1 MEENRTYRI
10 RTKIGDDADKVI
22 NVKLDQHYDSFEIL
36 SLKINQSN
44 NYKFYESDYGVVVG
58 RVLANGGFGIP
69 NAKVSIFIESDD
81 NDDMETRIMYPYKS
95 VNAKNQDG
103 VRYNLLTDF
112 LDKACYQNVGTF
124 PNKRYVLD
132 NNDVIDV
139 FDKYYRYTTV
149 TNNAGDYMIFG
160 VPTGSQRLHVDID
173 LSDIGMLSQRPRDMI
188 YKGYN
193 INQFESPNKFKQD
206 TNLNSLAQIISQDL
220 GLYVYPYWGDTSET
234 DDNIAVTRADINVDY
249 KFEPTCVFM
258 GSIITDTGSNAIGKN
273 CTSTEK
279 IGKMS
284 ELIAGEGSIEMIRK
298 TIDGKVEE
306 FQVKG
311 NRVIDG
317 DGVWCY
323 QIPMNLDYIM
333 TDEFGN
339 IVPSDNPEK
348 GIPTRTR
355 VRFRIS
361 VDDAPDDN
369 TARKRCRYLVPN
381 NPRLDEELYPNFT
394 KTKEVDYEFGTRTRD
409 ENYRDLLWNKVYTVK
424 NYVPRLQKNRK
435 ITDRKH
441 TGIKLI
447 NHHEANNPMPYN
459 NVDIKLGFT
468 YRLLCVIFKI
478 FINLVQ
484 FLNQIFTAL
493 SLGFCAIYK
502 VFDFIAGLFKWPV
515 KFLGW
520 PFRQLANFFKA
531 LIVPCVAISSE
542 MCSGNTT
549 HNNTFYP
556 GCGNLMFSGAGAGK
570 LADCIRQKTTESHV
584 KKENK
589 KIKDGEMDESERTT
603 ALLGGTEELYNC
615 VETALAEDND
625 TVSLNFQN
633 DWVNGT
639 LYAPMWFRKIT
650 KKRTYL
656 FGLIKRSAK
665 DQWCEGEKDYTRKIL
680 RVFNPCSPVRKN
692 KSNYNN
698 FSDKQVTPKYM
709 DYSDD
714 KKRYKD
720 SCGDKCHEKTKAINL
735 DKGLIVKRQTMLG
748 QDVYYYKPVEY
759 SSPLT
764 SLIDKVEDFAV
775 GEEGDGKSGSV
786 KLLFA
791 TDIVLL
797 GSLNDCDMH
806 GVPQFFKSLESTTF
820 QLPPNL
826 LFTDNEITVT
836 MKKGTTGS
844 GSDSDPDNVKVEY
857 EVTESSSSEMTGM
870 DWGNFNEDI
879 CGKWNDSQDSGLF
892 YSIGCSTIKMKPKSC
907 INMSRICEYGVS
919 LDETKAIFNHDIKP
933 SSENTPSDDSM
944 YDTLIPDGFIS
955 KDELYNDDER
965 SLFATLNINGLT
977 TKRNPENGLREYV
990 FKHVVVDNFDASLR
1004 EYMSERQRKC
1014 NKTQKFNYLL
1024 EEFSQGYYD
1033 FRMGKNPYFYDKN
1046 GQFPRY
1052 ENSFYFY
1059 FGLNAGK
1066 TAIDKFN
1073 SQFTSNCMND
1083 GEDVSPISIDTKPN
1097 SWCVEMDLDG
1107 DYFDDD
1113 EYGYAAFDL
1122 SLIDLPCDIIIRST
1136 TNSSLP
1142 EIVIKD
1148 YDKEK
1153 FYISKVE
1160 QAELENDG
1168 YVKYEIELPYD
1179 IDGSS
1184 SVDDS
1189 EFLTFLL
1196 NGTYELILTDSN
1208 GEIITTEFKI
1218 SPSYIKS
1225 YIVGT
1230 DFYEPDNVIMPSH
1243 GNDRSEIIKDK
1254 ECLPENPGEVSIDS
1268 TRSIGGTIAI
1278 SWPYDEKSG
1287 ESMSDFVITIDN
1299 DNMNYNVAVEV
1310 KYDVIVN
1317 NPIPGALLRYNKDV
1331 FIFGVPK
1338 GGEVYKVKI
1347 KQLCGDNESG
1357 NVYEEDVLIKELA
1370 PYKLYING
1378 TVDYDVIKHWKSGFD
1393 VESVTIGENEKDG
1406 TAQINN
1412 EGTICDKWWHMS
1424 KPENYLWYNYIPY
1437 QDIDKELCELA
1448 KTYIDY
1454 VGRLDDF
1461 ATEGI
1466 QTDVINNLKS
1476 LPSVI
1481 SSIRN
1486 GSKNFLYSNPS
1497 PHGKDSDRLCGD
1509 SFTEINIAST
1519 IAELLDKKGTIND
1532 LTGVND
1538 IGKQVILDFVDMLDE
1553 MIELLNEVEPL
1564 KNEFINNTKS
1574 AFQLNCS
1581 ESQKSIFFTVDTKDR
1596 PVTFHGVY
1604 APEAEDED
1612 TKLFRIEDGYGDTK
1626 FYYTREGEN
1635 IDLISIPTISHVESE
1650 RFSDDSAG
1658 AKIVGNICYA
1668 KDNAGSKMHKYC
1680 NFIAVINSRGKTIP
1694 NDATVG
1700 PALHDDEPCGRSE
1713 WNFTDKKIKG
1723 NYFGYH
1729 IIDKIFENRFM
1740 MWSYF
1745 DRIPYYKPMKNDCFD
1760 ESKAGASICMNG
1772 LFASKI
1778 FNGNA
1783 TGYRTVY
1790 VYNGGQLMESDS
1802 APTIFSGCYTK
1813 FYRNNGG
1820 KCDVIS
1826 EDDYNNLTGVVE
1838 QGDYTPVYIPTSQP
1852 DKHISEAAYSALS
1865 GEEQTKYKESEET
1878 LFEEQRFSPYNMVI
1892 YTGRNDGESDADVED
1907 KMPTVRYVVGADG
1920 GSNIDMPFKNYRVTS
1935 KTDEFNDEVWDLY
1948 QQQYVGVNRRSI
1960 DMNLSDQNG
1969 CMLTES
1975 LDGRMKI
1982 VLSDDSINLCSTDND
1997 NHKKNSKFS
2006 VSVENPSGDN
2016 ITYFVFSVDT
2026 VSNDEG
2032 EVKYRIPYP
2041 LNDAESASDC
2051 DDLLCRQSTF
2061 DMGWNNGTNENIEV
2075 FSKDKPKNLFSYYAN
2090 PVYDGNTAF
2099 IGEAPTRKQLE
2110 SKYIDPN
2117 TDKETTTKGYGN
2129 TGEFKMEKH
2138 DNPYF
2143 VVAIS
2148 DNNSR
2153 AISPVYDFS
2162 YVCAK
2167 LVFGVIYSKQETM
2180 NEDGLV
2186 DGYEYVSSPKMT
2198 FDVANAIKKLNGCD
2212 HSDLGE
2218 CVKEDD
2224 VLYYFYYYPYDIDF
2238 EIKLDDVST
2247 VTGQYH
2253 HGAYKNNPEGYQL
2266 FDLDEHAFRT
2276 LYGIYLGSNNK
2287 VGKTIR
2293 GNTRIIAKDYS
2304 GLKHDV
2310 DWRGC
2315 IQDDFAKK
2323 RGCGHPYEFKEWVSV
2338 TWVTNGGKWAQVQ
2351 SENAYV
2357 SSACDEW
2364 NTECGYYNSEANFTK
2379 LYTSGDSYKPYD
2391 VGELIKDN
2399 CDDESGFIG
2408 WSTSYDS
2415 SEVIPKDTVISILG
2429 NENESQIYY
2438 AVWSCDFV
2446 KVTWKDCDGNEIMTE
2461 DKVRI
2466 GTVLTD
2472 DDMPKSE
2479 AENMNFVGWY
2489 INYNEE
2495 ETVHPEFD
2503 GNYTLTKNV
2512 EFTAICG
2519 ASCKPSLRLINCADI
2534 GRDHINI
2541 VYMTMWIFEN
2551 EQDAESGTPLKTISI
2566 TWGPERMGSPDN
2578 PSLNNED
2585 TYRHA
2590 NAYDEGNVVRFEIT
2604 AIELSN
2610 GCLIYPENQC
2620 IEQLQGDGGDEC
2632 KREITEAFCQSVSV
2646 SQPDDI
2652 IIGRACAG
2660 SQTKAVITLDGVDC
2674 SCTVMHRVVWKW
2686 GYDRNGDGLDNDVIK
2701 VDYYVC
2707 EHDSVMHPQGITR
2720 EGCTFNGW
2728 SLEGTDEI
2736 YDMWD
2741 AYPDVT
2747 SDLTFVAQW
2756 VCNDEPVVE
2765 PHSVTFVVG
2774 ESTIATIN
2782 VNDGDKVNLSDI
2794 PEDNNVYALVPEGKV
2809 WKDNRWQWW
2818 SVVNGNFAP
2827 MSISYTRNEIAT
2839 EVTITADAKF
2849 VADLEDEVPV
2859 EYCNVTFK
2867 VGECQLGDVQ
2877 SVEYNSYAQCPTSD
2891 TVQSSECFTEGFDV
2905 FEGEWRLDGTNQ
2917 TYDETYINNSYKIT
2931 TDTVFVAVLTRL
2943 GECEY
2948 DFYWSIPD
2956 ELGNKDINGRDVT
2969 TESLAHGS
2977 IPSGTVPTPPDV
2989 TPPTLNG
2996 FNYGGW
3002 LIRGGDGTSFDNDN
3016 IPAIMIDTVFDGA
3029 WIDTGKRRYN
3039 ISWRVENYSS
3049 KTLRAGHF
3057 TLKVNCPNGVV
3068 VDSGTD
3074 ISFGG
3079 DIQPYPG
3086 SGEPNERHGTYF
3098 VADTMPSDWVSLYA
3112 DKAVVTC
3119 QVGNDMVDVTWTRD
3133 SGLLVSNTYY
3143 RQNSGNSVL
3152 VVKLYDTAPSYP
3164 VTFNAVDTNGNLIK
3178 VIKSQNVDIAT
3189 TLDDT
3194 IIPSESYIC
3203 SYASPGGVGVAY
3215 RFVEWDDN
3223 PYGDEVWSALTYNA
3237 KLEKKQYNVT
3247 FMWDSDNPSNIIVKT
3262 VYHGD
3267 YAEEPDPSLAPVK
3280 EGYTFSGWNPV
3291 PSETRITSNNVVF
3304 IGVWATDNPDTV
3316 NVTFVVQEQNSDPV
3330 VSWSFEP
3337 LPVDVGHTLT
3347 QNEVPTEEQI
3357 LAKTGNTD
3365 MYEFVGW
3372 ENGASPAGTPI
3383 DTSVTF
3389 IAYVKK
3395 KQFVVTFNVK
3405 DSSDLNT
3412 ALGQISQMTVDY
3424 GYVLSSDDLPTVQQ
3438 ILNATGNA
3446 NAYDI
3451 NTLFWRTGSTNVD
3464 FENGETYT
3472 ITSRKTFSAIL
3483 DMKSFTV
3490 TFNHNNGTGNK
3501 DVVYPFYDE
3510 NINIISA
3517 PTYEGHTFNYW
3528 SCNLDSN
3535 HYNPGGTY
3543 NNVTSDIIFT
3553 AQWTQDA
3560 PNTHTVTFVFGHDI
3574 ENVVMAVEDGNTVTP
3589 PTAPSVEGYLF
3600 DGWSGNP
3607 NVPITQDMTFTAI
3620 WKIRVIFK
3628 AEGSII
3634 DTQYVSNN
3642 GHVTIPNVTVGDGR
3656 RFKDK
3661 WTIEG
3666 HTTQYTN
3673 DTVAGWAIQEP
3684 LVLVAVVVDVYTV
3697 GFYADTTKIGG
3708 THTVESGNKITP
3720 PTNSAIDSAI
3730 SGTGK
3735 VRYESDGGGW
3745 RIANSDG
3752 MFNTYNDVYSNDWFT
3767 NNSITSNMKLYARLA
3782 YKVIFDFNQDGYDN
3796 VEQYIEQGH
3805 HASVPSVPSVENCEF
3820 TGWNSSVSSLN
3831 TGDNITDNVTFTAQ
3845 WECSEEPQKVKYNIP
3860 YCIVNGVGHEINTI
3874 TVWVK
3879 AVTGSESKICETS
3892 MGGGIISGTHC
3903 RSDFYSDAF
3912 PENWNYITY
3921 EKCVADISTVGL
3933 VEIDTWNVSHSYKTD
3948 PTGTY
3953 KLYVDGVYYNPDTH
3967 PSQSSDASF
3976 NIHIDKIQ

>member
-10 RTKIGDDADKVI
+10 RTKIGDDSDKVI
-22 NVKLDQHYDSFEIL
+22 NIKLDQHYDSFEIL

-279 IGKMS
+279 VGKMS

-484 FLNQIFTAL
+484 FLNQILTAI

-502 VFDFIAGLFKWPV
+502 VFDFIADKLCFSIFGIKPLCWMA
-515 KFLGW
+515 W

-603 ALLGGTEELYNC
+603 VLLGGTEELYNC

-639 LYAPMWFRKIT
+639 LYAPMWFRKIQ

-656 FGLIKRSAK
+656 FGLIKRRAK

-692 KSNYNN
+692 KSDYVN
-698 FSDKQVTPKYM
+698 FSGKSVTPKYM

-775 GEEGDGKSGSV
+775 NEKVGNDEVGSV

-1107 DYFDDD
+1107 EFENSD

-1148 YDKEK
+1148 NDKEK
-1153 FYISKVE
+1153 FYISKVR
-1160 QAELENDG
+1160 QDELENDG
-1168 YVKYEIELPYD
+1168 YARHEIKLPYD
-1179 IDGSS
+1179 INSD
-1184 SVDDS
+1184 SVTGDN

-1254 ECLPENPGEVSIDS
+1254 ECLPEVVSIDS
-1268 TRSIGGTIAI
+1268 TRGIGGTIAI

-1287 ESMSDFVITIDN
+1287 ERMGDFVITIDN
-1299 DNMNYNVAVEV
+1299 DNMGYHV
-1310 KYDVIVN
+1310 KIKAKNEVIVN
-1317 NPIPGALLRYNKDV
+1317 DPIPVALLSHNDEV

-1347 KQLCGDNESG
+1347 MQLCGDNESD

-1393 VESVTIGENEKDG
+1393 VESVTIGNNEKEG
-1406 TAQINN
+1406 TANIKR
-1412 EGTICDKWWHMS
+1412 EGGICNKWWHMS

-1448 KTYIDY
+1448 KTYINY
-1454 VGRLDDF
+1454 VNNFGEV
-1461 ATEGI
+1461 EGVSVSFKETI
-1466 QTDVINNLKS
+1466 GNLLS
-1476 LPSVI
+1476 NTSVKLQG
-1481 SSIRN
+1481 N
-1486 GSKNFLYSNPS
+1486 GHFLYSSVSDDGFNEVDIN
-1497 PHGKDSDRLCGD
+1497 GVKDELTLESE
-1509 SFTEINIAST
+1509 EI
-1519 IAELLDKKGTIND
+1519 E
-1532 LTGVND
+1532 GVDFSNE
-1538 IGKQVILDFVDMLDE
+1538 IEQQVINDFVDMLDE

-1612 TKLFRIEDGYGDTK
+1612 TNLFRIEDGYGDTR

-1650 RFSDDSAG
+1650 RFSDDSAES
-1658 AKIVGNICYA
+1658 KIAGNICYA
-1668 KDNAGSKMHKYC
+1668 KDNAGSEKHKYC

-1694 NDATVG
+1694 NDAIID
-1700 PALHDDEPCGRSE
+1700 PALDDDEPCGKSE
-1713 WNFTDKKIKG
+1713 WNFTDKKITD

-1745 DRIPYYKPMKNDCFD
+1745 DRIPYYKPMNGECFD

-1790 VYNGGQLMESDS
+1790 VYNGEQLKES
-1802 APTIFSGCYTK
+1802 AEEPTIFANCYTK
-1813 FYRNNGG
+1813 FYKNRDDD
-1820 KCDVIS
+1820 CDIIS
-1826 EDDYNNLTGVVE
+1826 EDDYIDLTEGE
-1838 QGDYTPVYIPTSQP
+1838 QGDYMPVYIPTSQP
-1852 DKHISEAAYSALS
+1852 DKHISEAAFSALLA
-1865 GEEQTKYKESEET
+1865 EEKAKYTKSEET
-1878 LFEEQRFSPYNMVI
+1878 VFEEQRFSPYNMVI
-1892 YTGRNDGESDADVED
+1892 YTGRNDDESDADVED
-1907 KMPTVRYVVGADG
+1907 KMPTVRYAVGADG

-1935 KTDEFNDEVWDLY
+1935 KTDEFNEKVWGLY

-1960 DMNLSDQNG
+1960 DMNLRDQNG

-1982 VLSDDSINLCSTDND
+1982 VLSEDSINLCSTDKD

-2026 VSNDEG
+2026 VDG
-2032 EVKYRIPYP
+2032 IPYP
-2041 LNDAESASDC
+2041 LNDAKSINDC

-2061 DMGWNNGTNENIEV
+2061 DMKWNESTDETDEA
-2075 FSKDKPKNLFSYYAN
+2075 FSKEKPKNLFSYYTN
-2090 PVYDGNTAF
+2090 PVYNGKTAYIGNV
-2099 IGEAPTRKQLE
+2099 PTREQLE

-2117 TDKETTTKGYGN
+2117 TDKETATKGYGN
-2129 TGEFKMEKH
+2129 TGEFKMEKT

-2186 DGYEYVSSPKMT
+2186 DGYEYISSPKMT
-2198 FDVANAIKKLNGCD
+2198 FDVANAIKKHDGCN
-2212 HSDLGE
+2212 HTDLGD
-2218 CVKEDD
+2218 CVKEDE

-2253 HGAYKNNPEGYQL
+2253 HGAYKNNPEGYML

-2293 GNTRIIAKDYS
+2293 GNTRIIATDYS

-2315 IQDDFAKK
+2315 KQSGAEGH
-2323 RGCGHPYEFKEWVSV
+2323 GCGYPYEFKEWVSV
-2338 TWVTNGGKWAQVQ
+2338 TWVTNGGKWA
-2351 SENAYV
+2351 ENQDIDSAYIK
-2357 SSACDEW
+2357 SACDEW
-2364 NTECGYYNSEANFTK
+2364 NAECGYYNSEANFTK
-2379 LYTSGDSYKPYD
+2379 LYTSGDIYKPYD

-2415 SEVIPKDTVISILG
+2415 SEVIPEETVISILG
-2429 NENESQIYY
+2429 NKNESQIYY

-2446 KVTWKDCDGNEIMTE
+2446 KVTWEDCDGNEIAGPET
-2461 DKVRI
+2461 VRI
-2466 GTVLTD
+2466 GTVMASE
-2472 DDMPKSE
+2472 DMPESTDSGVKFTGWMVNGVLINIDEGFEIEEDTTFVAKCASACLPSLKFVNCMDIEDARITVVEFVLTVYEDSVKYQERIPIKVKNITWHPDVMGSKPLYENTSIWTSNESFSEGNVYTIEIECVKALKPGSTECCIYADGSKYVCPSPGDDSGLECTWATGICEKSSLLGLE
-2479 AENMNFVGWY
+2479 PVTLRENCLGAQTKVVLTGSVQDDCSCTTPFTVRWMTDCENDVVYYTNYVCIGDYIELPPRTPNVEGKIFNGWDDGHDGV
-2489 INYNEE
+2489 ILNSVV
-2495 ETVHPEFD
+2495 TSDTPHD
-2503 GNYTLTKNV
+2503 GNVIKICAIWDGSDVTTYTVEFYADSLHMSDYDKTVEENTRLSLSDIPSNESVEVPDGKTWDGKWTYKTDNGGGSYEGTEKYDSSGIVDNINITKNTRFVAEFVDTEPAAKYKFSFYKENVLIESFDIDAGMSMNDSGYVVTDPLDDGKTFIGWMTDGMSDDLRTSEWIMAMQADKSYRFDAKYTVTVKFSWNLPSEVDGKDINGDVIEDVPTQTLDAGSSAISPTNIPVLNGFVFEGWKIDGVLPEVVIPNEDIGLTIIEVHTLFIGVWNDTNVRKYPIYWRIKNYTNKVIQDIKIKLGVSFGSGEEMVTDTAIASGGGIPAYDPSSDAPGERNNSDITTTKLPSSWDRLYAYSAVMDYTYGGNTYYGYTLTKDSGLLISHSSMQQGGTYVAYTQPFVGTSTELVIELHDEPEPVAHNILFKV
-2512 EFTAICG
+2512 RETNGDFERVVSTITRTFIDSYMIVPSDIPTASKIISFANNGINGRCTFLNGTTDTITWMDDNDPIDDIISDDSTYIAVVKYVTHTATFKWVKSEAPDINQSVIHGDNAIAPEVIDHTIIPSVDGWSFNGWDPNPNDVKILSDFTFIAQWTKSEFTVKFYG
-2519 ASCKPSLRLINCADI
+2519 ED
-2534 GRDHINI
+2534 NI
-2541 VYMTMWIFEN
+2541 
-2551 EQDAESGTPLKTISI
+2551 TPLK
-2566 TWGPERMGSPDN
+2566 
-2578 PSLNNED
+2578 
-2585 TYRHA
+2585 
-2590 NAYDEGNVVRFEIT
+2590 
-2604 AIELSN
+2604 IE
-2610 GCLIYPENQC
+2610 
-2620 IEQLQGDGGDEC
+2620 
-2632 KREITEAFCQSVSV
+2632 A
-2646 SQPDDI
+2646 
-2652 IIGRACAG
+2652 
-2660 SQTKAVITLDGVDC
+2660 
-2674 SCTVMHRVVWKW
+2674 
-2686 GYDRNGDGLDNDVIK
+2686 
-2701 VDYYVC
+2701 
-2707 EHDSVMHPQGITR
+2707 
-2720 EGCTFNGW
+2720 
-2728 SLEGTDEI
+2728 
-2736 YDMWD
+2736 
-2741 AYPDVT
+2741 
-2747 SDLTFVAQW
+2747 
-2756 VCNDEPVVE
+2756 
-2765 PHSVTFVVG
+2765 
-2774 ESTIATIN
+2774 
-2782 VNDGDKVNLSDI
+2782 
-2794 PEDNNVYALVPEGKV
+2794 
-2809 WKDNRWQWW
+2809 
-2818 SVVNGNFAP
+2818 
-2827 MSISYTRNEIAT
+2827 
-2839 EVTITADAKF
+2839 
-2849 VADLEDEVPV
+2849 V
-2859 EYCNVTFK
+2859 EY
-2867 VGECQLGDVQ
+2867 GGH
-2877 SVEYNSYAQCPTSD
+2877 A
-2891 TVQSSECFTEGFDV
+2891 
-2905 FEGEWRLDGTNQ
+2905 
-2917 TYDETYINNSYKIT
+2917 
-2931 TDTVFVAVLTRL
+2931 
-2943 GECEY
+2943 
-2948 DFYWSIPD
+2948 
-2956 ELGNKDINGRDVT
+2956 
-2969 TESLAHGS
+2969 
-2977 IPSGTVPTPPDV
+2977 TPPDV
-2989 TPPTLNG
+2989 TVSDPTTRRFKN
-2996 FNYGGW
+2996 
-3002 LIRGGDGTSFDNDN
+3002 
-3016 IPAIMIDTVFDGA
+3016 A
-3029 WIDTGKRRYN
+3029 WIDRAD
-3039 ISWRVENYSS
+3039 VSS
-3049 KTLRAGHF
+3049 VIASEQFQTMEITKNMEFDARF
-3057 TLKVNCPNGVV
+3057 VN
-3068 VDSGTD
+3068 
-3074 ISFGG
+3074 
-3079 DIQPYPG
+3079 
-3086 SGEPNERHGTYF
+3086 
-3098 VADTMPSDWVSLYA
+3098 LY
-3112 DKAVVTC
+3112 
-3119 QVGNDMVDVTWTRD
+3119 
-3133 SGLLVSNTYY
+3133 
-3143 RQNSGNSVL
+3143 
-3152 VVKLYDTAPSYP
+3152 
-3164 VTFNAVDTNGNLIK
+3164 K
-3178 VIKSQNVDIAT
+3178 VIFYTADDVQIGNVRT
-3189 TLDDT
+3189 
-3194 IIPSESYIC
+3194 
-3203 SYASPGGVGVAY
+3203 
-3215 RFVEWDDN
+3215 VE
-3223 PYGDEVWSALTYNA
+3223 E
-3237 KLEKKQYNVT
+3237 
-3247 FMWDSDNPSNIIVKT
+3247 
-3262 VYHGD
+3262 
-3267 YAEEPDPSLAPVK
+3267 
-3280 EGYTFSGWNPV
+3280 
-3291 PSETRITSNNVVF
+3291 
-3304 IGVWATDNPDTV
+3304 
-3316 NVTFVVQEQNSDPV
+3316 
-3330 VSWSFEP
+3330 
-3337 LPVDVGHTLT
+3337 
-3347 QNEVPTEEQI
+3347 
-3357 LAKTGNTD
+3357 
-3365 MYEFVGW
+3365 
-3372 ENGASPAGTPI
+3372 
-3383 DTSVTF
+3383 
-3389 IAYVKK
+3389 
-3395 KQFVVTFNVK
+3395 
-3405 DSSDLNT
+3405 
-3412 ALGQISQMTVDY
+3412 
-3424 GYVLSSDDLPTVQQ
+3424 
-3438 ILNATGNA
+3438 
-3446 NAYDI
+3446 
-3451 NTLFWRTGSTNVD
+3451 
-3464 FENGETYT
+3464 
-3472 ITSRKTFSAIL
+3472 
-3483 DMKSFTV
+3483 
-3490 TFNHNNGTGNK
+3490 
-3501 DVVYPFYDE
+3501 
-3510 NINIISA
+3510 
-3517 PTYEGHTFNYW
+3517 
-3528 SCNLDSN
+3528 
-3535 HYNPGGTY
+3535 
-3543 NNVTSDIIFT
+3543 
-3553 AQWTQDA
+3553 
-3560 PNTHTVTFVFGHDI
+3560 
-3574 ENVVMAVEDGNTVTP
+3574 
-3589 PTAPSVEGYLF
+3589 
-3600 DGWSGNP
+3600 
-3607 NVPITQDMTFTAI
+3607 
-3620 WKIRVIFK
+3620 
-3628 AEGSII
+3628 
-3634 DTQYVSNN
+3634 N
-3642 GHVTIPNVTVGDGR
+3642 GHVTPPSSADVN
-3656 RFKDK
+3656 
-3661 WTIEG
+3661 
-3666 HTTQYTN
+3666 
-3673 DTVAGWAIQEP
+3673 
-3684 LVLVAVVVDVYTV
+3684 AVI
-3697 GFYADTTKIGG
+3697 A
-3708 THTVESGNKITP
+3708 S
-3720 PTNSAIDSAI
+3720 
-3730 SGTGK
+3730 TGK
-3735 VRYESDGGGW
+3735 VYMGNWRYGGHGLNQPVYE
-3745 RIANSDG
+3745 NSW
-3752 MFNTYNDVYSNDWFT
+3752 FASNGI
-3767 NNSITSNMKLYARLA
+3767 NSNMNFYARLSCA
-3782 YKVIFDFNQDGYDN
+3782 VSFDFNQPSLINPNSKQYEQRSYLTNDDIPIPDHVEDCTFVGWDN
-3796 VEQYIEQGH
+3796 DPLSTRIN
-3805 HASVPSVPSVENCEF
+3805 EN
-3820 TGWNSSVSSLN
+3820 
-3831 TGDNITDNVTFTAQ
+3831 ITFTAQ
-3845 WECSEEPQKVKYNIP
+3845 WDCEVSITAHTVRFLD
-3860 YCIVNGVGHEINTI
+3860 NGSVIKTIDVADGNTI
-3874 TVWVK
+3874 IQQGESVPSGLGQNFVGWVCYK
-3879 AVTGSESKICETS
+3879 DGVRDGTKSNSEVESLAITSDYDFLALYNRNYTITYKIRNELSKSCDADPRSCPEKLTLKFGYTFGGYEYTYDAGEIIPPSRNADKILQFTIGNFDRLSVYEI
-3892 MGGGIISGTHC
+3892 MGYNQNVILDEADGWYYIEQGVKNFAYYKLGFEGDYSGT
-3903 RSDFYSDAF
+3903 
-3912 PENWNYITY
+3912 T
-3921 EKCVADISTVGL
+3921 
-3933 VEIDTWNVSHSYKTD
+3933 
-3948 PTGTY
+3948 
-3953 KLYVDGVYYNPDTH
+3953 YNPD
-3967 PSQSSDASF
+3967 DADG
-3976 NIHIDKIQ
+3976 NVVIVIRIKDTIEQDMA

>member
-234 DDNIAVTRADINVDY
+234 DENIAVTRADINVDY

-680 RVFNPCSPVRKN
+680 RVFNPCSPARKN
-692 KSNYNN
+692 KSNSNYRN

-764 SLIDKVEDFAV
+764 SLIDKVDDFAV
-775 GEEGDGKSGSV
+775 NEKVGNNEVGSV

-919 LDETKAIFNHDIKP
+919 LDETKAIFNHGIKP

-1107 DYFDDD
+1107 EFENID

-1148 YDKEK
+1148 NDKEK
-1153 FYISKVE
+1153 FYISKVK
-1160 QAELENDG
+1160 QDELENDG
-1168 YVKYEIELPYD
+1168 YVRYEIELPYD

-1243 GNDRSEIIKDK
+1243 GNDRSKIIKDK
-1254 ECLPENPGEVSIDS
+1254 ECLPEVVSIDS
-1268 TRSIGGTIAI
+1268 TRGIGGTIAI
-1278 SWPYDEKSG
+1278 SWPYDDKSG
-1287 ESMSDFVITIDN
+1287 ERMSDFVITIDN

-1310 KYDVIVN
+1310 KDDVIVN
-1317 NPIPGALLRYNKDV
+1317 NLIPGALLSHNNEV

-1338 GGEVYKVKI
+1338 GGEVYKARI
-1347 KQLCGDNESG
+1347 MQLCDDKESD

-1393 VESVTIGENEKDG
+1393 VESVTIGNNEKEG
-1406 TAQINN
+1406 TAKIKR
-1412 EGTICDKWWHMS
+1412 EGIICDKWWHMS

-1454 VGRLDDF
+1454 VDRLDDF
-1461 ATEGI
+1461 VEEGI

-1481 SSIRN
+1481 TSIRN
-1486 GSKNFLYSNPS
+1486 GSKNFLYSTPS
-1497 PHGKDSDRLCGD
+1497 LPEKDSDYSCNN
-1509 SFTEINIAST
+1509 SFTEIDIALT
-1519 IAELLDKKGTIND
+1519 IDELSAKKDSLNG
-1532 LTGVND
+1532 LTDVND
-1538 IGKQVILDFVDMLDE
+1538 IDKQVISDFVDMLDE
-1553 MIELLNEVEPL
+1553 MVELLNEVEPL

-1612 TKLFRIEDGYGDTK
+1612 TNLFRIEDGYGNTK
-1626 FYYTREGEN
+1626 FYYTKEGEN

-1650 RFSDDSAG
+1650 RFGDKLE
-1658 AKIVGNICYA
+1658 KINGINICYA
-1668 KDNAGSKMHKYC
+1668 KDNAGSEKHKYC

-1694 NDATVG
+1694 NDATVD

-1713 WNFTDKKIKG
+1713 WNFTDKKIKD

-1745 DRIPYYKPMKNDCFD
+1745 DRIPYYKPMKNGCFD
-1760 ESKAGASICMNG
+1760 ESKAGVSICMNG

-1790 VYNGGQLMESDS
+1790 VYTGDQLEES
-1802 APTIFSGCYTK
+1802 AEEPTIFRDCYTK
-1813 FYRNNGG
+1813 FYKNRDDD
-1820 KCDVIS
+1820 CDIIS
-1826 EDDYNNLTGVVE
+1826 EDDYTEGE
-1838 QGDYTPVYIPTSQP
+1838 QGDYVPVYIPTSQP

-1892 YTGRNDGESDADVED
+1892 YTGRNENESDADVED

-1935 KTDEFNDEVWDLY
+1935 KTDEFNEEVWSLY

-2026 VSNDEG
+2026 VADG
-2032 EVKYRIPYP
+2032 EIEYRIPYP

-2061 DMGWNNGTNENIEV
+2061 DMGWNENTNETTET

-2198 FDVANAIKKLNGCD
+2198 FDVANAIKKHSGCD
-2212 HSDLGE
+2212 HSDLGG
-2218 CVKEDD
+2218 CVEEDD

-2253 HGAYKNNPEGYQL
+2253 HGAYKNNTEGYQL

-2293 GNTRIIAKDYS
+2293 GNTRIIATDYS

-2315 IQDDFAKK
+2315 KQDDFAEE

-2338 TWVTNGGKWAQVQ
+2338 TWVTNGGKWVQ
-2351 SENAYV
+2351 EQNENAYV
-2357 SSACDEW
+2357 RSACDDW
-2364 NTECGYYNSEANFTK
+2364 NAECGYYNSEANFTK
-2379 LYTSGDSYKPYD
+2379 LYTSGDQYKPYD
-2391 VGELIKDN
+2391 VGSLEKDD
-2399 CDDESGFIG
+2399 CTFDESDPCGRRGGFIG

-2415 SEVIPKDTVISILG
+2415 VELVPEGTAITISG
-2429 NENESQIYY
+2429 EKGESQIYY
-2438 AVWSCDFV
+2438 AVWGCDV
-2446 KVTWKDCDGNEIMTE
+2446 KHVVWKDCDGTTDIKEDCGVMT
-2461 DKVRI
+2461 
-2466 GTVLTD
+2466 GTVLTE
-2472 DDMPKSE
+2472 DDMPESLDPDNVIKGWKVDGGDVTFPYEIETDTVFTAVCAKRYDLKLRFTNYIDIKADHIDFADIMVEINGVSRTFTNVALGITSPQYTGRNTTTVE
-2479 AENMNFVGWY
+2479 LNGLKNLTEGDTVSVTDVFNVISSPLNINVMDSGDCPTGQDCAKNRYGHDGNYEPRYNVIPNMVVIGQDAPLIDVILSDDSYIDCSQLHTVRFISATGAEPSSDCATYVYSKENFVCHNSFVTEYRNPVYMRYDGVGENNTCLFEPDESMIFERWDPDPAVTQITSDIDFRAQWEISIKEVRFFVGNSQIGELPTMVRANNVIPSSSIPTDEQINELLSEGKTFIGTWTPKVKVQGQWVTGDTVYDLSSYIVTTDTNFYADIADIGSYVVVYKVKGNNIQQENIADGQFSNPPSNDTVNGYLSDGEIFNGNWLDGDNTTRTSEDIQSLPIKNNYTFNAIIEVLPDTFNVKFTIKDNIISEQPIADGGYCVCPTIEEVIDSEHFPEGATFSGNWKIHGTNTEYSEDY
-2489 INYNEE
+2489 INRLPINRDYTFDAVLGLSTI
-2495 ETVHPEFD
+2495 TVSFDWSLPDEVDGKDID
-2503 GNYTLTKNV
+2503 GNEVEQLPDQTINFGSSATSPSVIPVLNGFTFTGWKIDGDTSETIIPNDEISSTSLERDTLFIGVWADTNVRKYPIYWRIKNYTNKVIQDIKIKLGVSYGSGEEMVTDTAIASGGGIPAYNASTDTPGERNNSDITTTKLPSVWDRLYAYSSIMDYTYGGNTYTGYTLTK
-2512 EFTAICG
+2512 
-2519 ASCKPSLRLINCADI
+2519 
-2534 GRDHINI
+2534 
-2541 VYMTMWIFEN
+2541 
-2551 EQDAESGTPLKTISI
+2551 
-2566 TWGPERMGSPDN
+2566 
-2578 PSLNNED
+2578 
-2585 TYRHA
+2585 
-2590 NAYDEGNVVRFEIT
+2590 
-2604 AIELSN
+2604 
-2610 GCLIYPENQC
+2610 
-2620 IEQLQGDGGDEC
+2620 
-2632 KREITEAFCQSVSV
+2632 
-2646 SQPDDI
+2646 
-2652 IIGRACAG
+2652 
-2660 SQTKAVITLDGVDC
+2660 
-2674 SCTVMHRVVWKW
+2674 
-2686 GYDRNGDGLDNDVIK
+2686 
-2701 VDYYVC
+2701 
-2707 EHDSVMHPQGITR
+2707 
-2720 EGCTFNGW
+2720 
-2728 SLEGTDEI
+2728 
-2736 YDMWD
+2736 
-2741 AYPDVT
+2741 
-2747 SDLTFVAQW
+2747 
-2756 VCNDEPVVE
+2756 
-2765 PHSVTFVVG
+2765 
-2774 ESTIATIN
+2774 
-2782 VNDGDKVNLSDI
+2782 
-2794 PEDNNVYALVPEGKV
+2794 
-2809 WKDNRWQWW
+2809 
-2818 SVVNGNFAP
+2818 
-2827 MSISYTRNEIAT
+2827 
-2839 EVTITADAKF
+2839 
-2849 VADLEDEVPV
+2849 
-2859 EYCNVTFK
+2859 
-2867 VGECQLGDVQ
+2867 
-2877 SVEYNSYAQCPTSD
+2877 
-2891 TVQSSECFTEGFDV
+2891 
-2905 FEGEWRLDGTNQ
+2905 
-2917 TYDETYINNSYKIT
+2917 
-2931 TDTVFVAVLTRL
+2931 
-2943 GECEY
+2943 
-2948 DFYWSIPD
+2948 
-2956 ELGNKDINGRDVT
+2956 
-2969 TESLAHGS
+2969 
-2977 IPSGTVPTPPDV
+2977 
-2989 TPPTLNG
+2989 
-2996 FNYGGW
+2996 
-3002 LIRGGDGTSFDNDN
+3002 
-3016 IPAIMIDTVFDGA
+3016 
-3029 WIDTGKRRYN
+3029 
-3039 ISWRVENYSS
+3039 
-3049 KTLRAGHF
+3049 
-3057 TLKVNCPNGVV
+3057 
-3068 VDSGTD
+3068 
-3074 ISFGG
+3074 
-3079 DIQPYPG
+3079 
-3086 SGEPNERHGTYF
+3086 
-3098 VADTMPSDWVSLYA
+3098 
-3112 DKAVVTC
+3112 
-3119 QVGNDMVDVTWTRD
+3119 D
-3133 SGLLVSNTYY
+3133 SGLLISHSSKQQGGIYVAYTQSFVGTTTELIIELHDEPEPVPHNILFKVKEVNGDFERVVSTITRTFVDSYTIVPADIPSAAQIISVSNNGVNGKCTFLNDTTDSITWLNGDSPVGETINGDATY
-3143 RQNSGNSVL
+3143 VA
-3152 VVKLYDTAPSYP
+3152 VVKYVMHTA
-3164 VTFNAVDTNGNLIK
+3164 TFKWV
-3178 VIKSQNVDIAT
+3178 KSDSPDIVQNVIHGDNAIAPET
-3189 TLDDT
+3189 TDPS
-3194 IIPSESYIC
+3194 IIPY
-3203 SYASPGGVGVAY
+3203 
-3215 RFVEWDDN
+3215 VEGWTFIGWD
-3223 PYGDEVWSALTYNA
+3223 
-3237 KLEKKQYNVT
+3237 
-3247 FMWDSDNPSNIIVKT
+3247 
-3262 VYHGD
+3262 
-3267 YAEEPDPSLAPVK
+3267 
-3280 EGYTFSGWNPV
+3280 PV
-3291 PSETRITSNNVVF
+3291 PSET
-3304 IGVWATDNPDTV
+3304 
-3316 NVTFVVQEQNSDPV
+3316 
-3330 VSWSFEP
+3330 
-3337 LPVDVGHTLT
+3337 
-3347 QNEVPTEEQI
+3347 
-3357 LAKTGNTD
+3357 K
-3365 MYEFVGW
+3365 
-3372 ENGASPAGTPI
+3372 
-3383 DTSVTF
+3383 
-3389 IAYVKK
+3389 
-3395 KQFVVTFNVK
+3395 
-3405 DSSDLNT
+3405 
-3412 ALGQISQMTVDY
+3412 
-3424 GYVLSSDDLPTVQQ
+3424 VLSDV
-3438 ILNATGNA
+3438 I
-3446 NAYDI
+3446 
-3451 NTLFWRTGSTNVD
+3451 
-3464 FENGETYT
+3464 
-3472 ITSRKTFSAIL
+3472 FSAVWEE
-3483 DMKSFTV
+3483 T
-3490 TFNHNNGTGNK
+3490 
-3501 DVVYPFYDE
+3501 E
-3510 NINIISA
+3510 Q
-3517 PTYEGHTFNYW
+3517 
-3528 SCNLDSN
+3528 SN
-3535 HYNPGGTY
+3535 
-3543 NNVTSDIIFT
+3543 
-3553 AQWTQDA
+3553 
-3560 PNTHTVTFVFGHDI
+3560 HTVTFVFGHGMP
-3574 ENVVMAVEDGNTVTP
+3574 NVVETVSDGEIVTSP
-3589 PTAPSVEGYLF
+3589 SIPTVEGYTF
-3600 DGWSGNP
+3600 NGWDGDITQ
-3607 NVPITQDMTFTAI
+3607 PITKDTTFTAQWDAI
-3620 WKIRVIFK
+3620 EFTVSFYGEDSVTALKTETVEYGGHATPPEVAVSDPSTKRFKGAWIDRDDETNVVTVGQFQTMEIKRDMSFDAKIVNLYKVTFYTADDVQIGNVRTV
-3628 AEGSII
+3628 EE
-3634 DTQYVSNN
+3634 N
-3642 GHVTIPNVTVGDGR
+3642 GHVTPPSS
-3656 RFKDK
+3656 
-3661 WTIEG
+3661 E
-3666 HTTQYTN
+3666 
-3673 DTVAGWAIQEP
+3673 
-3684 LVLVAVVVDVYTV
+3684 DV
-3697 GFYADTTKIGG
+3697 
-3708 THTVESGNKITP
+3708 
-3720 PTNSAIDSAI
+3720 NSVI
-3730 SGTGK
+3730 SSTGK
-3735 VRYESDGGGW
+3735 TYMGSWRYGGHGL
-3745 RIANSDG
+3745 SQP
-3752 MFNTYNDVYSNDWFT
+3752 VYENEWFT
-3767 NNSITSNMKLYARLA
+3767 SNGITSNMNFYARLSCTVA
-3782 YKVIFDFNQDGYDN
+3782 FDFNQSSLVNPDPKQF
-3796 VEQYIEQGH
+3796 EQRSYLTNDD
-3805 HASVPSVPSVENCEF
+3805 VPIPGNVENCEF
-3820 TGWNSSVSSLN
+3820 TGWDTDPLTNRINS
-3831 TGDNITDNVTFTAQ
+3831 NVTFTAQ
-3845 WECSEEPQKVKYNIP
+3845 WECDEPSTKYTVTFIGCDGEPISGFDNIQVAENTVLNNNQIPTSTEITGTSNCLFTNDWSSNSLKIMDVTYPITSDVAFTP
-3860 YCIVNGVGHEINTI
+3860 YCSCADRVYTPQIYVKNYLGDGSADRVFNLLSITFRLQRGEETPVDIPIDYTNASLQTYESEYPKNTTTNLITINGSFTALEIVNMTIGVGAGDTRVI
-3874 TVWVK
+3874 TNAFDDYYFTLK
-3879 AVTGSESKICETS
+3879 AGNVEKPGETNAFSFKETERSNLSKLYIAVH
-3892 MGGGIISGTHC
+3892 GGAMS
-3903 RSDFYSDAF
+3903 
-3912 PENWNYITY
+3912 
-3921 EKCVADISTVGL
+3921 L
-3933 VEIDTWNVSHSYKTD
+3933 
-3948 PTGTY
+3948 TGT
-3953 KLYVDGVYYNPDTH
+3953 NDTVE
-3967 PSQSSDASF
+3967 
-3976 NIHIDKIQ
+3976 NE

>member
-692 KSNYNN
+692 KSNSNYNN

-775 GEEGDGKSGSV
+775 NEKVGKQEVGSV

-919 LDETKAIFNHDIKP
+919 LDETKAIFNHNITP
-933 SSENTPSDDSM
+933 NSENTPSDDSM

-1014 NKTQKFNYLL
+1014 NKTQKYNYLL

-1160 QAELENDG
+1160 QAELKNDG
-1168 YVKYEIELPYD
+1168 YVRYEIELPYD
-1179 IDGSS
+1179 INGNS

-1254 ECLPENPGEVSIDS
+1254 ECLPEDPNDVSIDS
-1268 TRSIGGTIAI
+1268 TRGIGGTIAI
-1278 SWPYDEKSG
+1278 SWPYDDKSG
-1287 ESMSDFVITIDN
+1287 DRMSDFVITIDN
-1299 DNMNYNVAVEV
+1299 DNIDYNVKIEV
-1310 KYDVIVN
+1310 KNEGIVN
-1317 NPIPGALLRYNKDV
+1317 NPIPGALLSHNDEV
-1331 FIFGVPK
+1331 FIFGVPN
-1338 GGEVYKVKI
+1338 GGEVYKVRI
-1347 KQLCGDNESG
+1347 MQLCDDKESD

-1393 VESVTIGENEKDG
+1393 VKSVTISDNVSEG
-1406 TAQINN
+1406 TAEIKE
-1412 EGTICDKWWHMS
+1412 EGEICDKWWHMS
-1424 KPENYLWYNYIPY
+1424 DPKNYFWYNYIPY

-1448 KTYIDY
+1448 KTYRNY
-1454 VGRLDDF
+1454 VNNFGEV
-1461 ATEGI
+1461 EG
-1466 QTDVINNLKS
+1466 V
-1476 LPSVI
+1476 SVSFKETI
-1481 SSIRN
+1481 GDLLSNTSVKLQGN
-1486 GSKNFLYSNPS
+1486 DHFLYSS
-1497 PHGKDSDRLCGD
+1497 VSDDRFNEVDINGVKNGLT
-1509 SFTEINIAST
+1509 SESEEI
-1519 IAELLDKKGTIND
+1519 E
-1532 LTGVND
+1532 GVDFSNE
-1538 IGKQVILDFVDMLDE
+1538 IEQQVINDFVDMLDE
-1553 MIELLNEVEPL
+1553 MVELLNEVEPL

-1612 TKLFRIEDGYGDTK
+1612 TNLFRIEDGYGDTK

-1650 RFSDDSAG
+1650 RFGDTSKKIDSTT
-1658 AKIVGNICYA
+1658 NICYA

-1694 NDATVG
+1694 NDATVD
-1700 PALHDDEPCGRSE
+1700 PALEGNEICGINDE
-1713 WNFTDKKIKG
+1713 NFTKKKING

-1745 DRIPYYKPMKNDCFD
+1745 DRIPYYKPMKNGCFD
-1760 ESKAGASICMNG
+1760 ESKAGVSICMNG

-1790 VYNGGQLMESDS
+1790 VYTGGQLMESTEEP
-1802 APTIFSGCYTK
+1802 AIFRDCYTK
-1813 FYRNNGG
+1813 FYRKNDAE
-1820 KCDVIS
+1820 CDVIS
-1826 EDDYNNLTGVVE
+1826 EGDYNGLDVGE

-1852 DKHISEAAYSALS
+1852 DKHISEAAYSALL
-1865 GEEQTKYKESEET
+1865 GEEQIEYKESEET
-1878 LFEEQRFSPYNMVI
+1878 VFEEQRFSPYNMVI
-1892 YTGRNDGESDADVED
+1892 YTGRNNGESDADVED

-1935 KTDEFNDEVWDLY
+1935 KTDEFNDEVWSLY

-1960 DMNLSDQNG
+1960 DMNLRDQNG

-2026 VSNDEG
+2026 VADG
-2032 EVKYRIPYP
+2032 EIEYRIPYP

-2061 DMGWNNGTNENIEV
+2061 DMGWKNGTDENIEV

-2090 PVYDGNTAF
+2090 PVYNGNTAS
-2099 IGEAPTRKQLE
+2099 IGKAPTRKQLE

-2198 FDVANAIKKLNGCD
+2198 FDVANAIKKQDNECN
-2212 HSDLGE
+2212 HTDLGE
-2218 CVKEDD
+2218 CVEEDD

-2304 GLKHDV
+2304 GLRHDV

-2351 SENAYV
+2351 GENAYV
-2357 SSACDEW
+2357 RSACDDW

-2379 LYTSGDSYKPYD
+2379 LYTSGDEYKPYD
-2391 VGELIKDN
+2391 VGSLEKGD
-2399 CDDESGFIG
+2399 CTFDENDPCGRGGGFIG

-2415 SEVIPKDTVISILG
+2415 VELVPEGTVIKISG
-2429 NENESQIYY
+2429 QKGESQIYY
-2438 AVWSCDFV
+2438 AVWGCDV
-2446 KVTWKDCDGNEIMTE
+2446 KHVVWKDCDGTTDIKE
-2461 DKVRI
+2461 DCGVMA
-2466 GTVLTD
+2466 GTVLTE
-2472 DDMPKSE
+2472 DDMPESLDPDNVIKGWKVDGGDVTFPYEIETDTVFTAVCAKRYDLKLRFTNYIDIKADHIDFADIMVEINDVSRTFTNVALGITSPQYTGRNTTTVE
-2479 AENMNFVGWY
+2479 LNGLKNLTEGDTVSVIDVFNVISSPLNINVMDSGDCPTGQDCAKNRYGHDGNYDPQCSITPGVVVIGQDAPVIDVVLSDNSYIDCSRLHTVRFISGTGAELSSDCAIYIYSKENFVCHNSFVGEYRNPVYMRYVGVDENDSCLFEPDESMVFKGWDPDPAVTQITSDIDFRAQWEISMKEVRFFVGDSQIREFPTMVRANNVIPQSSIPTDEQINELLPEGKTFIGTWTPKVKVQGQWVTGDTVYDLSSYIVTTDTNFYADIADIGSYVVVYKVKGNNIQQENIADGQFSNPPSNDTVNEYLSDGEIFNGNWVDGDNTTRTSEDIQSLPIKNNYTFNAIIEVLPDTFNVKFTIKDNIISEQPIADGDYCVCPTIEEVIDSEHFPEGATFSGNWKIHGTNTEYSEDY
-2489 INYNEE
+2489 INRLPINRDYTFDAVLGLSTI
-2495 ETVHPEFD
+2495 TVSFDWSLPDEVDGKDID
-2503 GNYTLTKNV
+2503 GNEVEQLPDQTINFGSSATSPSVIPVLNGFTFTGWKIDGDTSETIIPNDEISSTSLERDTLFIGVWADTNVRKYPIYWRIKNYTNKVIQDIKIKLGVSYGSGEEMVTDTAIASGGGIPAYNASTDTPGERNNSDITTTKLPSVWDRLYAYSSIMDYTYGGNTYTGYTLTK
-2512 EFTAICG
+2512 
-2519 ASCKPSLRLINCADI
+2519 
-2534 GRDHINI
+2534 
-2541 VYMTMWIFEN
+2541 
-2551 EQDAESGTPLKTISI
+2551 
-2566 TWGPERMGSPDN
+2566 
-2578 PSLNNED
+2578 
-2585 TYRHA
+2585 
-2590 NAYDEGNVVRFEIT
+2590 
-2604 AIELSN
+2604 
-2610 GCLIYPENQC
+2610 
-2620 IEQLQGDGGDEC
+2620 
-2632 KREITEAFCQSVSV
+2632 
-2646 SQPDDI
+2646 
-2652 IIGRACAG
+2652 
-2660 SQTKAVITLDGVDC
+2660 
-2674 SCTVMHRVVWKW
+2674 
-2686 GYDRNGDGLDNDVIK
+2686 
-2701 VDYYVC
+2701 
-2707 EHDSVMHPQGITR
+2707 
-2720 EGCTFNGW
+2720 
-2728 SLEGTDEI
+2728 
-2736 YDMWD
+2736 
-2741 AYPDVT
+2741 
-2747 SDLTFVAQW
+2747 
-2756 VCNDEPVVE
+2756 
-2765 PHSVTFVVG
+2765 
-2774 ESTIATIN
+2774 
-2782 VNDGDKVNLSDI
+2782 
-2794 PEDNNVYALVPEGKV
+2794 
-2809 WKDNRWQWW
+2809 
-2818 SVVNGNFAP
+2818 
-2827 MSISYTRNEIAT
+2827 
-2839 EVTITADAKF
+2839 
-2849 VADLEDEVPV
+2849 
-2859 EYCNVTFK
+2859 
-2867 VGECQLGDVQ
+2867 
-2877 SVEYNSYAQCPTSD
+2877 
-2891 TVQSSECFTEGFDV
+2891 
-2905 FEGEWRLDGTNQ
+2905 
-2917 TYDETYINNSYKIT
+2917 
-2931 TDTVFVAVLTRL
+2931 
-2943 GECEY
+2943 
-2948 DFYWSIPD
+2948 
-2956 ELGNKDINGRDVT
+2956 
-2969 TESLAHGS
+2969 
-2977 IPSGTVPTPPDV
+2977 
-2989 TPPTLNG
+2989 
-2996 FNYGGW
+2996 
-3002 LIRGGDGTSFDNDN
+3002 
-3016 IPAIMIDTVFDGA
+3016 
-3029 WIDTGKRRYN
+3029 
-3039 ISWRVENYSS
+3039 
-3049 KTLRAGHF
+3049 
-3057 TLKVNCPNGVV
+3057 
-3068 VDSGTD
+3068 
-3074 ISFGG
+3074 
-3079 DIQPYPG
+3079 
-3086 SGEPNERHGTYF
+3086 
-3098 VADTMPSDWVSLYA
+3098 
-3112 DKAVVTC
+3112 
-3119 QVGNDMVDVTWTRD
+3119 D
-3133 SGLLVSNTYY
+3133 SGLLISHSSKQQGGIYVSYTQSFVGTTTELIIELHDEPEPVPHNILFKVKEVNGDFERVVSTITRTFADSYTIVPADIPSAAQIISVFNNGVNGKCTFLNDTTDSITWLNGDSPVGETINGDATY
-3143 RQNSGNSVL
+3143 VA
-3152 VVKLYDTAPSYP
+3152 VVKYVMHTA
-3164 VTFNAVDTNGNLIK
+3164 TFKWV
-3178 VIKSQNVDIAT
+3178 KSDSPDIVQNVIHGDNAIAPET
-3189 TLDDT
+3189 TDPS
-3194 IIPSESYIC
+3194 IIPY
-3203 SYASPGGVGVAY
+3203 
-3215 RFVEWDDN
+3215 VEGWTFIGWD
-3223 PYGDEVWSALTYNA
+3223 
-3237 KLEKKQYNVT
+3237 
-3247 FMWDSDNPSNIIVKT
+3247 
-3262 VYHGD
+3262 
-3267 YAEEPDPSLAPVK
+3267 
-3280 EGYTFSGWNPV
+3280 PV
-3291 PSETRITSNNVVF
+3291 PSET
-3304 IGVWATDNPDTV
+3304 
-3316 NVTFVVQEQNSDPV
+3316 
-3330 VSWSFEP
+3330 
-3337 LPVDVGHTLT
+3337 
-3347 QNEVPTEEQI
+3347 
-3357 LAKTGNTD
+3357 K
-3365 MYEFVGW
+3365 
-3372 ENGASPAGTPI
+3372 
-3383 DTSVTF
+3383 
-3389 IAYVKK
+3389 
-3395 KQFVVTFNVK
+3395 
-3405 DSSDLNT
+3405 
-3412 ALGQISQMTVDY
+3412 
-3424 GYVLSSDDLPTVQQ
+3424 VLSDV
-3438 ILNATGNA
+3438 I
-3446 NAYDI
+3446 
-3451 NTLFWRTGSTNVD
+3451 
-3464 FENGETYT
+3464 
-3472 ITSRKTFSAIL
+3472 FSAVWEE
-3483 DMKSFTV
+3483 T
-3490 TFNHNNGTGNK
+3490 
-3501 DVVYPFYDE
+3501 E
-3510 NINIISA
+3510 Q
-3517 PTYEGHTFNYW
+3517 
-3528 SCNLDSN
+3528 SN
-3535 HYNPGGTY
+3535 
-3543 NNVTSDIIFT
+3543 
-3553 AQWTQDA
+3553 
-3560 PNTHTVTFVFGHDI
+3560 HTVTFVFGHGI
-3574 ENVVMAVEDGNTVTP
+3574 PNVVKTVSDGEIVTSP
-3589 PTAPSVEGYLF
+3589 SIPTVEGYTF
-3600 DGWSGNP
+3600 NGWDGDITQ
-3607 NVPITQDMTFTAI
+3607 PIT
-3620 WKIRVIFK
+3620 K
-3628 AEGSII
+3628 
-3634 DTQYVSNN
+3634 DT
-3642 GHVTIPNVTVGDGR
+3642 
-3656 RFKDK
+3656 
-3661 WTIEG
+3661 
-3666 HTTQYTN
+3666 
-3673 DTVAGWAIQEP
+3673 
-3684 LVLVAVVVDVYTV
+3684 
-3697 GFYADTTKIGG
+3697 
-3708 THTVESGNKITP
+3708 
-3720 PTNSAIDSAI
+3720 
-3730 SGTGK
+3730 
-3735 VRYESDGGGW
+3735 
-3745 RIANSDG
+3745 
-3752 MFNTYNDVYSNDWFT
+3752 
-3767 NNSITSNMKLYARLA
+3767 
-3782 YKVIFDFNQDGYDN
+3782 
-3796 VEQYIEQGH
+3796 
-3805 HASVPSVPSVENCEF
+3805 
-3820 TGWNSSVSSLN
+3820 
-3831 TGDNITDNVTFTAQ
+3831 TFTAQ
-3845 WECSEEPQKVKYNIP
+3845 WECDEPSTKYTVTFIGCDGEPISGFDNIQVAENTVLSDNQIPTAIEITGESSCLFTNDWSSNSLTIKDVTYPITSDVTFTP
-3860 YCIVNGVGHEINTI
+3860 YCSCADRVYTPQIYVKNYLGNGSTDRVFNLLSITFRLQRGEETPVDVPIDYTNASLQTYESEYPKNTTTKLITINGSFTALEIVNMTIGVGAGDTRVITNAFDDYYFTLKVGNVEKPGEINAFSFKETERSSLSKLYI
-3874 TVWVK
+3874 
-3879 AVTGSESKICETS
+3879 AVH
-3892 MGGGIISGTHC
+3892 GGAMS
-3903 RSDFYSDAF
+3903 
-3912 PENWNYITY
+3912 
-3921 EKCVADISTVGL
+3921 L
-3933 VEIDTWNVSHSYKTD
+3933 
-3948 PTGTY
+3948 TGT
-3953 KLYVDGVYYNPDTH
+3953 NDTVE
-3967 PSQSSDASF
+3967 
-3976 NIHIDKIQ
+3976 NE

>member
-502 VFDFIAGLFKWPV
+502 VFDFIADKLCFRIFGIKPLCWMA
-515 KFLGW
+515 W

-680 RVFNPCSPVRKN
+680 RVFNPCSPARKN
-692 KSNYNN
+692 KSNSNYRN
-698 FSDKQVTPKYM
+698 FSDNEVTPKYM

-764 SLIDKVEDFAV
+764 SLINKVEDFAV
-775 GEEGDGKSGSV
+775 NEKVGSEEVGSV

-919 LDETKAIFNHDIKP
+919 LDETKVIFNHGIKP

-1107 DYFDDD
+1107 EFVND

-1153 FYISKVE
+1153 FYISKVK
-1160 QAELENDG
+1160 QDELENDG
-1168 YVKYEIELPYD
+1168 YVRYEIELPYD
-1179 IDGSS
+1179 IDGNS

-1243 GNDRSEIIKDK
+1243 GNNRNNIIKDDK
-1254 ECLPENPGEVSIDS
+1254 CLPDDVSIDS
-1268 TRSIGGTIAI
+1268 TRGIGGTIAI

-1287 ESMSDFVITIDN
+1287 EKMSDFVITIDN
-1299 DNMNYNVAVEV
+1299 DNMAYNVAVEV
-1310 KYDVIVN
+1310 KNSVIVN
-1317 NPIPGALLRYNKDV
+1317 NPIPALLSHNGEV

-1347 KQLCGDNESG
+1347 TQLCDDNESG

-1393 VESVTIGENEKDG
+1393 VTSVAINDDNTEG
-1406 TAQINN
+1406 TATINN
-1412 EGTICDKWWHMS
+1412 EGVICDKWWHMS
-1424 KPENYLWYNYIPY
+1424 NPSNYLWYNYIPY

-1454 VGRLDDF
+1454 VGRFDDF
-1461 ATEGI
+1461 VEEGI
-1466 QTDVINNLKS
+1466 QPDVINNLKS
-1476 LPSVI
+1476 LPPVI
-1481 SSIRN
+1481 DSIRN

-1497 PHGKDSDRLCGD
+1497 LPGKDSDYSCND

-1519 IAELLDKKGTIND
+1519 IGELSAKKDSLNG
-1532 LTGVND
+1532 LTDVND
-1538 IGKQVILDFVDMLDE
+1538 IDKQVISDFVDMLDE
-1553 MIELLNEVEPL
+1553 MVELLNEVEPL

-1612 TKLFRIEDGYGDTK
+1612 TNLFRIEDGYGDNK
-1626 FYYTREGEN
+1626 YYYTKEGEN

-1668 KDNAGSKMHKYC
+1668 KDNAGSKKHKYC

-1694 NDATVG
+1694 NDATID
-1700 PALHDDEPCGRSE
+1700 PALKPGEECGVSE
-1713 WNFTDKKIKG
+1713 ENFTDKKITG

-1745 DRIPYYKPMKNDCFD
+1745 DRIPYYKPMNGGCFD

-1790 VYNGGQLMESDS
+1790 VYTGDQLIESTEE
-1802 APTIFSGCYTK
+1802 PTIFRDCYTK
-1813 FYRNNGG
+1813 FYRNDGD

-1826 EDDYNNLTGVVE
+1826 EYDYNGLDVGE

-1852 DKHISEAAYSALS
+1852 DKHISNAVYDELSAD
-1865 GEEQTKYKESEET
+1865 EKAKYKKSEET
-1878 LFEEQRFSPYNMVI
+1878 VFEEQRFSPYNMVI

-1935 KTDEFNDEVWDLY
+1935 KTDEFNDEVWSLY
-1948 QQQYVGVNRRSI
+1948 DQQYVGVNRRSI

-1997 NHKKNSKFS
+1997 NHRKNSKFS

-2026 VSNDEG
+2026 VAEG
-2032 EVKYRIPYP
+2032 EDEYRIPYP
-2041 LNDAESASDC
+2041 LNHAESASEC

-2061 DMGWNNGTNENIEV
+2061 DMGWNNGTDEDIEV
-2075 FSKDKPKNLFSYYAN
+2075 FSREKPENLFSYYAN
-2090 PVYDGNTAF
+2090 PVYNGNTAS
-2099 IGEAPTRKQLE
+2099 IGKAPTRKQLE

-2186 DGYEYVSSPKMT
+2186 DGYEYISSPKMT
-2198 FDVANAIKKLNGCD
+2198 FDVANAIKKQDNECN
-2212 HSDLGE
+2212 HTDLDVN
-2218 CVKEDD
+2218 CVKDDD

-2253 HGAYKNNPEGYQL
+2253 HGAYKSNPEGYQL

-2351 SENAYV
+2351 GENAYV
-2357 SSACDEW
+2357 RSACDEW
-2364 NTECGYYNSEANFTK
+2364 NAECGYYNSEANFTK
-2379 LYTSGDSYKPYD
+2379 LYTSGDRYKPYD
-2391 VGELIKDN
+2391 VGKLIKDN
-2399 CDDESGFIG
+2399 CDGESGFIG

-2415 SEVIPKDTVISILG
+2415 SEVIPEETEISILG

-2495 ETVHPEFD
+2495 ETMHPKFD
-2503 GNYTLTKNV
+2503 GNYTLTENV

-2782 VNDGDKVNLSDI
+2782 ANDGDKVNLSDI
-2794 PEDNNVYALVPEGKV
+2794 PEDNDVYALVPEGKV

-2827 MSISYTRNEIAT
+2827 MGISYTRNEIAT

-2956 ELGNKDINGRDVT
+2956 ELDNKDINGRDVT

-3068 VDSGTD
+3068 ADSGTD

-3098 VADTMPSDWVSLYA
+3098 VADTMPSDWISLYA

-3223 PYGDEVWSALTYNA
+3223 PYGDVVWSALTYNA

-3267 YAEEPDPSLAPVK
+3267 YAEEPDSSLAPVK

-3304 IGVWATDNPDTV
+3304 IGVWATDDPDTV

-3330 VSWSFEP
+3330 VSWGFEP

-3412 ALGQISQMTVDY
+3412 SLGQISQMTVDY

-3464 FENGETYT
+3464 FGNGETYT

-3501 DVVYPFYDE
+3501 DVVYPFYGE

-3543 NNVTSDIIFT
+3543 NNVTSDII
-3553 AQWTQDA
+3553 
-3560 PNTHTVTFVFGHDI
+3560 
-3574 ENVVMAVEDGNTVTP
+3574 
-3589 PTAPSVEGYLF
+3589 
-3600 DGWSGNP
+3600 
-3607 NVPITQDMTFTAI
+3607 
-3620 WKIRVIFK
+3620 
-3628 AEGSII
+3628 
-3634 DTQYVSNN
+3634 
-3642 GHVTIPNVTVGDGR
+3642 
-3656 RFKDK
+3656 
-3661 WTIEG
+3661 
-3666 HTTQYTN
+3666 
-3673 DTVAGWAIQEP
+3673 
-3684 LVLVAVVVDVYTV
+3684 
-3697 GFYADTTKIGG
+3697 
-3708 THTVESGNKITP
+3708 
-3720 PTNSAIDSAI
+3720 
-3730 SGTGK
+3730 
-3735 VRYESDGGGW
+3735 
-3745 RIANSDG
+3745 
-3752 MFNTYNDVYSNDWFT
+3752 
-3767 NNSITSNMKLYARLA
+3767 
-3782 YKVIFDFNQDGYDN
+3782 
-3796 VEQYIEQGH
+3796 
-3805 HASVPSVPSVENCEF
+3805 
-3820 TGWNSSVSSLN
+3820 
-3831 TGDNITDNVTFTAQ
+3831 FTAQ

>member
-10 RTKIGDDADKVI
+10 RTKIGDDSDKVI

-502 VFDFIAGLFKWPV
+502 VFDFIADKLCFRIFGIKPLCWMA
-515 KFLGW
+515 W

-680 RVFNPCSPVRKN
+680 RVFNPCSPARKN
-692 KSNYNN
+692 KSNSNYRN
-698 FSDKQVTPKYM
+698 FSDNEVTPKYM

-764 SLIDKVEDFAV
+764 SLINKVEDFAV
-775 GEEGDGKSGSV
+775 NEKVGSEEVGSV

-919 LDETKAIFNHDIKP
+919 LDETKVIFNHGIKP

-1107 DYFDDD
+1107 EFVND

-1153 FYISKVE
+1153 FYISKVK
-1160 QAELENDG
+1160 QDELENDG
-1168 YVKYEIELPYD
+1168 YVRYEIELPYD
-1179 IDGSS
+1179 IDGNS

-1243 GNDRSEIIKDK
+1243 GNNRNNIIKDDK
-1254 ECLPENPGEVSIDS
+1254 CLPDDVSIDS
-1268 TRSIGGTIAI
+1268 TRGIGGTIAI

-1287 ESMSDFVITIDN
+1287 EKMSDFVITIDN
-1299 DNMNYNVAVEV
+1299 DNMAYNVAVEV
-1310 KYDVIVN
+1310 KNSVIVN
-1317 NPIPGALLRYNKDV
+1317 NPIPALLSHNGEV

-1347 KQLCGDNESG
+1347 TQLCDDNESG

-1393 VESVTIGENEKDG
+1393 VTSVAINDDNTEG
-1406 TAQINN
+1406 TATINN
-1412 EGTICDKWWHMS
+1412 EGVICDKWWHMS
-1424 KPENYLWYNYIPY
+1424 NPSNYLWYNYIPY

-1454 VGRLDDF
+1454 VGRFDDF
-1461 ATEGI
+1461 VEEGI
-1466 QTDVINNLKS
+1466 QPDVINNLKS
-1476 LPSVI
+1476 LPPVI
-1481 SSIRN
+1481 DSIRN

-1497 PHGKDSDRLCGD
+1497 LPGKDSDYSCND

-1519 IAELLDKKGTIND
+1519 IGELSAKKDSLNG
-1532 LTGVND
+1532 LTDVND
-1538 IGKQVILDFVDMLDE
+1538 IDKQVISDFVDMLDE
-1553 MIELLNEVEPL
+1553 MVELLNEVEPL

-1612 TKLFRIEDGYGDTK
+1612 TNLFRIEDGYGDNK
-1626 FYYTREGEN
+1626 YYYTKEGEN

-1668 KDNAGSKMHKYC
+1668 KDNAGSKKHKYC

-1694 NDATVG
+1694 NDATID
-1700 PALHDDEPCGRSE
+1700 PALKPGEECGVSE
-1713 WNFTDKKIKG
+1713 ENFTDKKITG

-1745 DRIPYYKPMKNDCFD
+1745 DRIPYYKPMNGGCFD

-1790 VYNGGQLMESDS
+1790 VYTGDQLIESTEE
-1802 APTIFSGCYTK
+1802 PTIFRDCYTK
-1813 FYRNNGG
+1813 FYRNDGD

-1826 EDDYNNLTGVVE
+1826 EYDYNGLDVGE

-1852 DKHISEAAYSALS
+1852 DKHISNAVYDELSAD
-1865 GEEQTKYKESEET
+1865 EKAKYKKSEET
-1878 LFEEQRFSPYNMVI
+1878 VFEEQRFSPYNMVI

-1935 KTDEFNDEVWDLY
+1935 KTDEFNDEVWSLY
-1948 QQQYVGVNRRSI
+1948 DQQYVGVNRRSI

-1997 NHKKNSKFS
+1997 NHRKNSKFS

-2026 VSNDEG
+2026 VAEG
-2032 EVKYRIPYP
+2032 EDEYRIPYP
-2041 LNDAESASDC
+2041 LNHAESASEC

-2061 DMGWNNGTNENIEV
+2061 DMGWNNGTDEDIEV
-2075 FSKDKPKNLFSYYAN
+2075 FSREKPENLFSYYAN
-2090 PVYDGNTAF
+2090 PVYNGNTAS
-2099 IGEAPTRKQLE
+2099 IGKAPTRKQLE

-2186 DGYEYVSSPKMT
+2186 DGYEYISSPKMT
-2198 FDVANAIKKLNGCD
+2198 FDVANAIKKQDNECN
-2212 HSDLGE
+2212 HTDLDVN
-2218 CVKEDD
+2218 CVKDDD

-2253 HGAYKNNPEGYQL
+2253 HGAYKSNPEGYQL

-2351 SENAYV
+2351 GENAYV
-2357 SSACDEW
+2357 RSACDEW
-2364 NTECGYYNSEANFTK
+2364 NAECGYYNSEANFTK
-2379 LYTSGDSYKPYD
+2379 LYTSGDRYKPYD
-2391 VGELIKDN
+2391 VGKLIKDN
-2399 CDDESGFIG
+2399 CDGESGFIG

-2415 SEVIPKDTVISILG
+2415 SEVIPEETEISILG

-2495 ETVHPEFD
+2495 ETMHPKFD
-2503 GNYTLTKNV
+2503 GNYTLTENV

-2782 VNDGDKVNLSDI
+2782 ANDGDKVNLSDI
-2794 PEDNNVYALVPEGKV
+2794 PEDNDVYALVPEGKV

-2827 MSISYTRNEIAT
+2827 MGISYTRNEIAT

-2956 ELGNKDINGRDVT
+2956 ELDNKDINGRDVT

-3068 VDSGTD
+3068 ADSGTD

-3098 VADTMPSDWVSLYA
+3098 VADTMPSDWISLYA

-3223 PYGDEVWSALTYNA
+3223 PYGDVVWSALTYNA

-3267 YAEEPDPSLAPVK
+3267 YAEEPDSSLAPVK

-3304 IGVWATDNPDTV
+3304 IGVWATDDPDTV

-3330 VSWSFEP
+3330 VSWGFEP

-3412 ALGQISQMTVDY
+3412 SLGQISQMTVDY

-3464 FENGETYT
+3464 FGNGETYT

-3501 DVVYPFYDE
+3501 DVVYPFYGE

-3543 NNVTSDIIFT
+3543 NNVTSDII
-3553 AQWTQDA
+3553 
-3560 PNTHTVTFVFGHDI
+3560 
-3574 ENVVMAVEDGNTVTP
+3574 
-3589 PTAPSVEGYLF
+3589 
-3600 DGWSGNP
+3600 
-3607 NVPITQDMTFTAI
+3607 
-3620 WKIRVIFK
+3620 
-3628 AEGSII
+3628 
-3634 DTQYVSNN
+3634 
-3642 GHVTIPNVTVGDGR
+3642 
-3656 RFKDK
+3656 
-3661 WTIEG
+3661 
-3666 HTTQYTN
+3666 
-3673 DTVAGWAIQEP
+3673 
-3684 LVLVAVVVDVYTV
+3684 
-3697 GFYADTTKIGG
+3697 
-3708 THTVESGNKITP
+3708 
-3720 PTNSAIDSAI
+3720 
-3730 SGTGK
+3730 
-3735 VRYESDGGGW
+3735 
-3745 RIANSDG
+3745 
-3752 MFNTYNDVYSNDWFT
+3752 
-3767 NNSITSNMKLYARLA
+3767 
-3782 YKVIFDFNQDGYDN
+3782 
-3796 VEQYIEQGH
+3796 
-3805 HASVPSVPSVENCEF
+3805 
-3820 TGWNSSVSSLN
+3820 
-3831 TGDNITDNVTFTAQ
+3831 FTAQ